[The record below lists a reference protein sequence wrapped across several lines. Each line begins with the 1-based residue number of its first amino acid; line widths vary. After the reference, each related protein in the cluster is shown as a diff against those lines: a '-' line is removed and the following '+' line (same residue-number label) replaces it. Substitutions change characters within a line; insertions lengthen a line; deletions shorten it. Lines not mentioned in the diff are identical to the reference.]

1 MVEKKEDVVLEG
13 NIRKLSGK
21 IGMWALILSVST
33 SLIHI
38 WMNSFGLTVVI
49 KRNIIHIGLLMAL
62 AFLYYPA
69 TKRSPKNRPSVFDWI
84 FSFWMIGIAIYFYLN
99 YERMVRALLTPTTLD
114 YIYGISL
121 MILVVEA
128 SRRVVGLPLTL
139 FSVFFLF
146 YAYFGP
152 YFPEPFSHQ
161 GYNLRRIMIRMTM
174 TDEGI
179 PGIAVMVSSSYV
191 FMFVLFSSFLKASG
205 ASKFFNDLAA
215 AIAGDKRGGPAK
227 MAIIASAL
235 TGTISGSSQANVV
248 TTGSFT
254 IPLMKET
261 GYKPYFAGAVE
272 AISSTG
278 GILMPP
284 IMGAAAFIMSSF
296 LGLPYLKI
304 MYAGFIPAVLYYF
317 TLYHMVDLGAVK
329 WNLLGVPK
337 DRLPKVK
344 EVIRERGHMAIPLVF
359 LIVVLIIGFSPLMSA
374 LVGLVLIIIVGAFKE
389 NTRLSL
395 KDIINALNEGA
406 MGAISIAVVC
416 AIVGYIIGV
425 VGMTGLGQV
434 IGQNIVAFAHGH
446 LWLTLI
452 MCMITAIVLG
462 MGLPAAACY
471 IITVTVAAPALIMM
485 GVNPLAAH
493 FFAFYFGTMSAV
505 IPPVALTS
513 YTAAAIAKAPPTK
526 VALTGFSIGIAGF
539 LIPYFYVYNPVLLL
553 INFSWGTFI
562 WAVFGALL
570 GLYSM
575 AIAIIGILKKGIPTY
590 ERILFALVTFLMI
603 PNNLY
608 ARILGILLFAI
619 LYFINSR
626 GDYNGAF
633 RVKRTDTQRI

>member
-1 MVEKKEDVVLEG
+1 MVDKKIKSENNL
-13 NIRKLSGK
+13 RKLSGK
-21 IGMWALILSVST
+21 IALWALILSVFT
-33 SLIHI
+33 SILHI
-38 WMNSFGLTVVI
+38 WMNSLGLTVVI
-49 KRNIIHIGLLMAL
+49 KRNIIHVGLLLAL

-69 TKRSPKNRPSVFDWI
+69 TKRSPKDRPSILDWI
-84 FSFWMIGIAIYFYLN
+84 FSFWMIGIAIYFFLN
-99 YERMVRALLTPTTLD
+99 YEKMVKSLLSPTTMD
-114 YIYGISL
+114 YIYGITL
-121 MILVVEA
+121 MLLVIEA

-161 GYNLRRIMIRMTM
+161 GYNLRRIIIRMTM

-191 FMFVLFSSFLKASG
+191 FLFILFSSFLKASG
-205 ASKFFNDLAA
+205 TSKFFNDLAA
-215 AIAGDKRGGPAK
+215 TIAGDKRGGPAK

-272 AISSTG
+272 AIASTG

-296 LGLPYLKI
+296 LGMPYLKI

-329 WNLLGVPK
+329 WNLVGIPK
-337 DRLPKVK
+337 EKLPKIK
-344 EVIRERGHMAIPLVF
+344 NIMKERGHMAIPLIF

-374 LVGLVLIIIVGAFKE
+374 LISLVLIIIVAGLKKE
-389 NTRLSL
+389 TRLSL
-395 KDIINALNEGA
+395 KEIINALDEGA
-406 MGAISIAVVC
+406 KGAISIAVVC
-416 AIVGYIIGV
+416 AIVGFVIGV

-434 IGQNIVAFAHGH
+434 IGQNIVNFAHGH

-452 MCMITAIVLG
+452 LCMITAIILG

-471 IITVTVAAPALIMM
+471 IITVTVAAPALIMI
-485 GVNPLAAH
+485 GVDKLAAH

-513 YTAAAIAKAPPTK
+513 YTAAAIAKASPTK
-526 VALTGFSIGIAGF
+526 VAITGFSIGLAGF
-539 LIPYFYVYNPVLLL
+539 ILPYLYVYNPVLLL

-562 WAVFGALL
+562 WAFTTSAI

-575 AIAIIGILKKGIPTY
+575 AIGIIGILKRPINIY
-590 ERILFALVTFLMI
+590 ERGLFILATLLLI
-603 PNNLY
+603 PNNIYSKLVG
-608 ARILGILLFAI
+608 LGLFAI
-619 LYFINSR
+619 LYFKNKAGINYGYLQYKGS
-626 GDYNGAF
+626 N
-633 RVKRTDTQRI
+633 T

>member
-344 EVIRERGHMAIPLVF
+344 EVIRERGHMAIPLIF
-359 LIVVLIIGFSPLMSA
+359 LIAVLIMGFSPLMSA

>member
-1 MVEKKEDVVLEG
+1 MTGKREDVVLEG
-13 NIRKLSGK
+13 NIRKLSGN
-21 IGMWALILSVST
+21 IGMWALILSVFT

-69 TKRSPKNRPSVFDWI
+69 TKKSPKNRPSIFDWI
-84 FSFWMIGIAIYFYLN
+84 FSFWMIAIAIYFYLN
-99 YERMVRALLTPTTLD
+99 YERMVKALLTPTTLD

-344 EVIRERGHMAIPLVF
+344 EVIRERGHMAIPLIF
-359 LIVVLIIGFSPLMSA
+359 LIAVLIMGFSPLMSA

-434 IGQNIVAFAHGH
+434 IGQNIVDFAHGH

-562 WAVFGALL
+562 WAIFGALL

-575 AIAIIGILKKGIPTY
+575 AIAIIGILKKNIPIY

-603 PNNLY
+603 PNSIYTRL
-608 ARILGILLFAI
+608 LGILLFAV
-619 LYFINSR
+619 LYFINLR

-633 RVKRTDTQRI
+633 GIKRAGAQKF

>member
-575 AIAIIGILKKGIPTY
+575 AIAIIGILKKGIPIY

>member
-1 MVEKKEDVVLEG
+1 MENKENVATEG
-13 NIRKLSGK
+13 NLRKLSGR
-21 IGMWALILSVST
+21 IGLWALILSVFT

-69 TKRSPKNRPSVFDWI
+69 TSKSPKNRPSVFDWI
-84 FSFWMIGIAIYFYLN
+84 FSFWMIAIAIYFYVS
-99 YERMVRALLTPTTLD
+99 YERMVKNLLMPTTTD
-114 YIYGISL
+114 YIYGITL
-121 MILVVEA
+121 MLLVIEA

-161 GYNLRRIMIRMTM
+161 GYNFRRILIRMTM

-227 MAIIASAL
+227 MAIVASAL

-272 AISSTG
+272 AIASTG

-296 LGLPYLKI
+296 LGVPYLKI
-304 MYAGFIPAVLYYF
+304 MYAGFIPAILYYF

-329 WNLLGVPK
+329 WHLMGVPK
-337 DRLPKVK
+337 EKLPRVK
-344 EVIRERGHMAIPLVF
+344 QVIKERGHMAIPLVF
-359 LIVVLIIGFSPLMSA
+359 LIAVLIMGYSPLMSA
-374 LVGLVLIIIVGAFKE
+374 LVGLVLIIIIGAFKK

-395 KDIINALNEGA
+395 KDIIIALDEGA
-406 MGAISIAVVC
+406 RGAISIAVVC
-416 AIVGYIIGV
+416 AIVGFIIGV

-434 IGQNIVAFAHGH
+434 IGQNIVDFAHGH

-452 MCMITAIVLG
+452 MCMITAIILG

-485 GVNPLAAH
+485 GVNQLAAH

-539 LIPYFYVYNPVLLL
+539 ILPYMYVYNPVLLL
-553 INFSWGTFI
+553 VNFSWGAFL
-562 WAVFGALL
+562 WALISALL

-575 AIAIIGILKKGIPTY
+575 AIAVIGILKRPIPIY
-590 ERILFALVTFLMI
+590 GRLLFALVTFLMV

-608 ARILGILLFAI
+608 SRIIGIIIFAL
-619 LYFINSR
+619 LYFITSR
-626 GDYNGAF
+626 GEYHGSYNIKGASA
-633 RVKRTDTQRI
+633 